1 MKRSEMTSFDLL
13 QLDPAD
19 PVDFLEIERRAHKL
33 RAEAVAEIASSF
45 GRSFARLF
53 SRSAGASE
61 ASL

>member
-33 RAEAVAEIASSF
+33 RAEAVAETASAL
-45 GRSFARLF
+45 GRALARLF